1 MFEYIELLDKS
12 DKGLITIR
20 MSGNN
25 GFGQLCKEREYSRKE
40 VFDYFKVDPNSEI
53 GNNPQCLS
61 GVLLMKKNQHLM
73 KVIELWLKCVHENP
87 KMFTDIYD
95 EPINAQDEQF
105 IANRHEQSVLSI
117 LTQIYGS
124 VNIDGDESW
133 IPPFGHG
140 ESLKYPF
147 WATRLKT

>member
-1 MFEYIELLDKS
+1 
-12 DKGLITIR
+12 
-20 MSGNN
+20 
-25 GFGQLCKEREYSRKE
+25 
-40 VFDYFKVDPNSEI
+40 
-53 GNNPQCLS
+53 
-61 GVLLMKKNQHLM
+61 M